1 MTSVRL
7 CCLACSLLL
16 CGTLLAQTSAS
27 ISGSVNDPS
36 GAAVTDAHVT
46 VTDLDT
52 GAVRSGSTNT
62 TGFYTIPGLAPGNYL
77 VDVGKDGFRT
87 AEFKGVP
94 LTVAQTLVLNAR
106 LALGVVSES
115 VQVSGDAEAAI
126 DTETSQ
132 LSTLVN
138 AKTMTDLPLLTRNPY
153 ELVLLSPG
161 TIQTNDGNNG
171 FAVNGSRDRNNNF
184 LLDGV
189 DNNDTSVPGGGAGIL
204 GANPDSTQEF
214 RVITNN
220 FNAEYGRN
228 TGAIINVI
236 TRGGTNQFHGDA
248 YWFGR
253 YNALGARDFFNQ
265 GPGPQNPYVRNDF
278 GFSVGG
284 PIKKNRTF
292 FFINNEY
299 QRFRTSLTDSRVV
312 PTAAFKSGVFTVP
325 TATGT
330 QTVNLTAGA
339 ADNMTG
345 LGLDPQIQK
354 LLNLL
359 PNPNGGDVIPGVTGI
374 LNFASPD
381 ALNDYNW
388 TGKIDHK
395 LSEKHQLSLRY
406 AYGRSVESN
415 QGHLELGPGL
425 DLLSTPSY
433 QHGVFAGLTSTFS
446 NRLINDFKFGWNK
459 NYAAFNSNCNLFN
472 PITGTDGLGNGV
484 DIQVPDGAFL
494 NGPVNVFGC
503 NTLFDSAGQARNT
516 GTTSFGDA
524 VTWVKSNHTIKFG
537 GDFRDVRSTGDDNFN
552 SRSLLFFNRF
562 SGTGFQDAAVSGLDP
577 TIASNVASTVQ
588 DLSWFLVGGVFG
600 QFQSQFY
607 NHAGTRVATD
617 TKTFRQHEYDG
628 FIQDTWK
635 LATNLTLNYGF
646 RYQFNGIPF
655 ETGGNFSNLF
665 QNPDSVAASY
675 TFTLVGPGTGH
686 QVYSNDY
693 KDFEPRFGIA
703 WDPFKDGKTSVR
715 AGYGIF
721 HDRIFDNLFGN
732 ARSNPPFQGTFL
744 NVPSTVLTPEQ
755 IPAPATQPP
764 PGTTFTNGANQ
775 VVTLLDPNIRQ
786 PASQNWNFGIQRTL
800 PGGTLVELDYVGSR
814 ATHVIRLLDA
824 VPPDPALI
832 KQNIA
837 SCVAQG
843 GCLPGD
849 PQGVISG
856 SALYGGINNPGTL
869 VIPPSIRETALQTAA
884 NFPTSSITR
893 TNADSRYNA
902 LQATVNKQLSH
913 GLQIGGAY
921 TWSHATDD
929 SNDPLTPEA
938 GTGSFPVDS
947 RNPNTVSRGNSDND
961 IRHRGVVDFSYELPF
976 GTGKSFLSHGVLG
989 KGLEGIQISG
999 IVSAQTGH
1007 PYTVFTSAFD
1017 NGRTGIASFSYPD
1030 VIGNPFQS
1038 SGPQIGASGVR
1049 TGASNVAA
1057 FSNTFLGHIGDSGR
1071 NQFYGPHYPNAD
1083 VVLMK
1088 NVRINERFRMQL
1100 RSEFFNLLNHPQFQ
1114 QPGNIVEQ
1122 TNTFGLSSQTIT
1134 RPDATTSARQ
1144 IQLALKMLF

>member
-1 MTSVRL
+1 MKSGRL
-7 CCLACSLLL
+7 FCLACCLLL
-16 CGTLLAQTSAS
+16 CSTMLAQTSAS
-27 ISGSVNDPS
+27 ISGTVTDPS
-36 GAAVTDAHVT
+36 GAAVAEANVTATDVG
-46 VTDLDT
+46 T
-52 GAVRSGSTNT
+52 GTVRSGKSNA
-62 TGFYTIPGLAPGNYL
+62 TGLYTIPGLAPGNYS
-77 VDVGKDGFRT
+77 VSVGKEGFRT
-87 AEFKGVP
+87 MEFTSVP
-94 LTVAQTLVLNAR
+94 LTVAQALVLNVR
-106 LALGVVSES
+106 LPLGT
-115 VQVSGDAEAAI
+115 VQERVDVSGDSVAPI

-132 LSTLVN
+132 LSTLVS
-138 AKTMTDLPLLTRNPY
+138 AKTITDLPLLTRNPY

-189 DNNDTSVPGGGAGIL
+189 DNNDTSVPGLGNGIL

-236 TRGGTNQFHGDA
+236 TRGGSNQFHGDA

-253 YNALGARDFFNQ
+253 YNALGARDFFN
-265 GPGPQNPYVRNDF
+265 PGPAPQDPYVRNDF

-284 PIKKNRTF
+284 PIIKNRTF

-299 QRFRTSLTDSRVV
+299 QRFRTTLTESRTV

-330 QTVNLTAGA
+330 QTVDLRAGA
-339 ADNMTG
+339 ADNKTG
-345 LGLDPQIQK
+345 LGADPEIQR

-359 PNPNGGDVIPGVTGI
+359 PNPNAGDVIPGVSGTV
-374 LNFASPD
+374 NFASPD
-381 ALNDYNW
+381 SLNNYTW
-388 TGKIDHK
+388 TAKIDHK
-395 LSEKHQLSLRY
+395 LTEKQQLTLRY

-415 QGHLELGPGL
+415 QNHLELGPGL

-446 NRLINDFKFGWNK
+446 NSLINDFKFGWNK
-459 NYAAFNSNCNLFN
+459 NYEAFNSNCTLFN
-472 PITGTDGLGNGV
+472 PITGTDPLGNGV
-484 DIQVPDGAFL
+484 DLQVPDAAFL

-503 NTLFDSAGQARNT
+503 NTLFDSAGQFRNT
-516 GTTSFGDA
+516 GTTSYGDV

-537 GDFRDVRSTGDDNFN
+537 GDFRDVGSLGDDNFN

-562 SGTGFQDAAVSGLDP
+562 SGSGFQNAAVSGLDP

-588 DLSWFLVGGVFG
+588 DLSWFLVGGVFS
-600 QFQSQFY
+600 QFQLQFY

-617 TKTFRQHEYDG
+617 TKDFRQREFDG

-635 LATNLTLNYGF
+635 LARNLTLNYGF
-646 RYQFNGIPF
+646 RYQFNGVPF

-665 QNPDSVAASY
+665 QNPDSFATSY
-675 TFTLVGPGTGH
+675 TFTLVGSGTGH

-693 KDFEPRFGIA
+693 KNFEPRIGIA

-721 HDRIFDNLFGN
+721 HDRIFDNIFGN

-755 IPAPATQPP
+755 ISAPATQPA
-764 PGTTFTNGANQ
+764 PGTIFTKGANQ

-786 PASQNWNFGIQRTL
+786 PASQNWNLGIQRTL
-800 PGGTLVELDYVGSR
+800 PGGAVLEVDYVGSH
-814 ATHVIRLLDA
+814 ATHVIRVLDA

-832 KQNIA
+832 QQNIA

-843 GCLPGD
+843 GCQPGD

-884 NFPTSSITR
+884 NFPPSNITR

-902 LQATVNKQLSH
+902 LQATVTKQLSH

-947 RNPNTVSRGNSDND
+947 RNPNTISRGNSDND
-961 IRHRGVVDFSYELPF
+961 IRQRGVVEFSYELPF
-976 GTGKSFLSHGVLG
+976 GSGKSFLNHGVVG
-989 KGLEGIQISG
+989 KALEGIQISG

-1007 PYTVFTSAFD
+1007 PYTIFTNVFD

-1030 VIGNPFQS
+1030 VIGNPFAS
-1038 SGPQIGASGVR
+1038 SGSQISASGVR
-1049 TGASNVAA
+1049 TGASDVAA

-1071 NQFYGPHYPNAD
+1071 NQFYGPHYTNAD
-1083 VVLMK
+1083 MVLMK

-1114 QPGNIVEQ
+1114 QPGNVVDQ
-1122 TNTFGLSSQTIT
+1122 TNTFGLSTQTIT

-1144 IQLALKMLF
+1144 IQLALKLLF